1 MNQLYKDKDF
11 KMLTVPEMERM
22 EFEYYRLQG
31 KLPDYDLIVL
41 QTN

>member
-22 EFEYYRLQG
+22 EFEFYRLSIS
-31 KLPDYDLIVL
+31 LNF
-41 QTN
+41 QTKF